1 MSESSRIRVMIV
13 DDHDVLRSGLRFS
26 LLAFEDLDLVC
37 EARDGQEAVRLCG
50 EYQPDVVLMDMLMP
64 EMDGI
69 EATQAIRRRYPQ
81 VRVLALSSFY
91 DQDLVRRALQA
102 GATGYLVKG
111 ISAAKL
117 AEAIHAVHAG
127 QTVLAPEARQATSQD
142 VDSIDPKTL

>member
-1 MSESSRIRVMIV
+1 MSEPGRIRVMIV
-13 DDHDVLRSGLRFS
+13 DDHDVLRSGLKFS

-102 GATGYLVKG
+102 GVTGYLVKG
-111 ISAAKL
+111 ISAAQL
-117 AEAIHAVHAG
+117 VDAVHAVHAG
-127 QTVLAPEARQATSQD
+127 QTVLAPEAD
-142 VDSIDPKTL
+142 VDWVDPKAP